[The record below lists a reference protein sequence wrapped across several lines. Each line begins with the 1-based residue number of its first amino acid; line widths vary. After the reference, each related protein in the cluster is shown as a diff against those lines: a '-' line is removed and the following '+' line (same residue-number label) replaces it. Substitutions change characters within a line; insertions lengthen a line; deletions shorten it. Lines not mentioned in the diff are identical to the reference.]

1 MLNKLRPN
9 GLFSVSSE
17 LETEFECSDSEAYY
31 GSEESRDYDN
41 QSQNGSLTSYGSEI
55 PQDEIATQVF
65 YL

>member
-1 MLNKLRPN
+1 M
-9 GLFSVSSE
+9 SSE
-17 LETEFECSDSEAYY
+17 LETEFECNDSEAYY
-31 GSEESRDYDN
+31 GSEESRNYDN